1 MAINS
6 NRPVQPSGFDKNSVS
21 DMNKVTKTALEA
33 VADKIYDADGDNTQ
47 FSDVKK
53 AFNKLSPEEK
63 VAFSAGSALTG
74 GALPAVSL
82 VGEETLEVAKE
93 AKGTIEKQ
101 VEKKYKNPP
110 EAKAVEGLKNF
121 FEDAVDKAEEFID
134 DVKDG
139 RIARDIS
146 KNVKRFHRDNF
157 TEQGP
162 LDKIKNKIGDAAEDA
177 AHAAADLADD
187 IADGRTGHNI
197 EKKIKR
203 TFDK

>member
-82 VGEETLEVAKE
+82 IGEESLEVAKE
-93 AKGTIEKQ
+93 AKGAIEKHA
-101 VEKKYKNPP
+101 EKKYKNPP
-110 EAKAVEGLKNF
+110 EAKAAESLKNF
-121 FEDAVDKAEEFID
+121 FEDVSDKAEEFID

-146 KNVKRFHRDNF
+146 KNVKRFHRDHF

-187 IADGRTGHNI
+187 IADGRTGQNI

-203 TFDK
+203 ALDK

>member
-1 MAINS
+1 MAINP
-6 NRPVQPSGFDKNSVS
+6 NRPVQPSGFDKSSVS
-21 DMNKVTKTALEA
+21 DMNKVTKTAIEA
-33 VADKIYDADGDNTQ
+33 VADKIYDADGDDTQ

-53 AFNKLSPEEK
+53 AFNKLSSEEK
-63 VAFSAGSALTG
+63 VALSAGSALTG
-74 GALPAVSL
+74 GALAAVSL
-82 VGEETLEVAKE
+82 FGEEVVKEVKVA
-93 AKGTIEKQ
+93 IENHP
-101 VEKKYKNPP
+101 EKKYKNPP
-110 EAKAVEGLKNF
+110 ESKALEGFKNF
-121 FEDAVDKAEEFID
+121 LEDVADKAEAFVD

-139 RIARDIS
+139 RIARDVS

-187 IADGRTGHNI
+187 IADGRTGRHI
-197 EKKIKR
+197 EKKIQR